1 MSEVLGTIKFLE
13 GRIIIKRK
21 DGSVETWSRA
31 GSDDSN
37 FISYQ
42 GYIYKLLKNN
52 EPEVKEPI
60 KKYQEIEEDEDD
72 LDDESF
78 YDE

>member
-13 GRIIIKRK
+13 GRIVIKRK

-31 GSDDSN
+31 GSDNIN

-52 EPEVKEPI
+52 ETEVKEPI
-60 KKYQEIEEDEDD
+60 KKYQEIEDDDIEDD
-72 LDDESF
+72 YS